1 MPEVEATGFGY
12 VVVDGERYDDDVVIA
27 GGVMVRRKELSL
39 KLREKYGHTPLTG
52 EELLHYFSSDPP
64 EVIVVGTG
72 QSGMLPLVG
81 VEEACRLL
89 GSKLILTRTKE
100 AVEAFNKLS
109 SEGKKVGAVLH
120 VTC

>member
-1 MPEVEATGFGY
+1 MPKVEATGFGY
-12 VVVDGERYDDDVVIA
+12 IVVDGERYDDDIVIA
-27 GGVMVRRKELSL
+27 SGLMVRKKELSL
-39 KLREKYGHTPLTG
+39 KLKGKYGHTPLTG

-81 VEEACRLL
+81 VEEACKLL
-89 GSKLILTRTKE
+89 GSKLIFKRTKE
-100 AVEAFNKLS
+100 AIEVFNKLS
-109 SEGKKVGAVLH
+109 SEGKRVGAIFH